1 VETQYPGATPR
12 ERFNEGLRQLIDEL
26 ASGLIE
32 GVVAAAKHCHA
43 QTPDDVRLHHS
54 RLAVFTPESAQ
65 ASRELKQFLATKVY
79 TAPELSRDRARSMER
94 ISELFRYFLSCPGRL
109 PEAYQARAEEEPLH
123 RVICDY
129 IAGMTDNFFDR
140 VYAAQN

>member
-1 VETQYPGATPR
+1 
-12 ERFNEGLRQLIDEL
+12 
-26 ASGLIE
+26 
-32 GVVAAAKHCHA
+32 
-43 QTPDDVRLHHS
+43 
-54 RLAVFTPESAQ
+54 
-65 ASRELKQFLATKVY
+65 LKQFLATKVY